1 MTQQVR
7 FERVLGRVDLVLF
20 NLSAILT
27 VDTLA
32 AAASTGV
39 SWFAWWSILLIC
51 FFIPYGLISAELGAG
66 WPAEG
71 GLYVW
76 VSEAFG
82 RRAGAMAAWLYWIN
96 NAFWIPSVYLV
107 FAATFAAIFLE
118 GTSTKTETA
127 IAILITWLTIGIGI
141 VRLRVSK
148 WIPSTAAV
156 VKSSIFISLGCL
168 GFARL
173 FSGRPAANEFGLA
186 GLMPA
191 WGDSVVF
198 LPVLLYNTLGFE
210 LASSAGDEMKNPRR
224 DVPRAVLLAGL
235 AISFLY
241 GMATLGILLS
251 VPIPSLSLVTGT
263 WDALKVLGQ
272 QWGTASELVVLFLG
286 VGFLYACVGNIV
298 TWSLG
303 TNRVAAVAAE
313 AGTLPHFLGKLHP
326 KYQTPYVAFLALGVV
341 STALLLGNATLS
353 RGSSQL
359 FWLTFRLSGI
369 CFLLSYLLMF
379 PAFLVLRYRQPDRPR
394 SYRVPGG
401 AMVAWTATGL
411 CTFFIGA
418 GTVLFFVPSP
428 SAENGLEESLLLL
441 GQTVLTVVVG
451 WWLIPRSRV
460 GPVSPEER
468 SSEPG

>member
-20 NLSAILT
+20 NVSAILT

-39 SWFAWWSILLIC
+39 SWFTWWSILLLC

-66 WPAEG
+66 WPDEG

-76 VSEAFG
+76 VSEALG
-82 RRAGAMAAWLYWIN
+82 HRAGAMAAWLYWVN

-107 FAATFAAIFLE
+107 FAATFAAMFLE
-118 GTSTKTETA
+118 GTSTKIETS
-127 IAILITWLTIGIGI
+127 IAIFLTWLTIGIGI

-168 GFARL
+168 GLARL
-173 FSGRPAANEFGLA
+173 FAGRPAANEFELSGLI
-186 GLMPA
+186 PA
-191 WGDSVVF
+191 WGDSVIF

-210 LASSAGDEMKNPRR
+210 LASSAGDEMKNPRL
-224 DVPRAVLLAGL
+224 DVPRAVLLAGIV
-235 AISFLY
+235 ISFLY

-251 VPIPSLSLVTGT
+251 VPLADLNLVTGT

-272 QWGTASELVVLFLG
+272 QWGTASELVVLLLG
-286 VGFLYACVGNIV
+286 IGFLYACIGNIV

-303 TNRVAAVAAE
+303 TNRVAAAAAE

-326 KYQTPYVAFLALGVV
+326 KYQTPYMAFLALGVV
-341 STALLLGNATLS
+341 STLLMLGNATLS

-394 SYRVPGG
+394 SYRAPGG
-401 AMVAWTATGL
+401 TIAAWAATVL

-418 GTVLFFVPSP
+418 GTVLFFVPS
-428 SAENGLEESLLLL
+428 SSVENGLQESLLLL
-441 GQTVLTVVVG
+441 AQTVLTVVVG
-451 WWLIPRSRV
+451 WWLIPSSGV
-460 GPVSPEER
+460 APVPSAKKAD
-468 SSEPG
+468 